1 MRVLEPWSPRV
12 SKAHRAWVT
21 KSPLR
26 PNGKGQHEEGVC
38 HTQECGLEG
47 SCGMFFPK
55 SSGGP
60 RREPR
65 SGPELSL
72 RARLSPCL
80 PTLSSSPKDRKLWAP
95 KTQDNSPFLNSPR
108 SPVPP
113 GWHVVL
119 SPCTPTSASSQLGC
133 HCLLKA
139 QVRVRHPELH
149 SSCMSLPVY
158 RSLFLTGLE
167 STDRA
172 WHLAGA

>member
-1 MRVLEPWSPRV
+1 MRKEFVTPKNVVL
-12 SKAHRAWVT
+12 
-21 KSPLR
+21 
-26 PNGKGQHEEGVC
+26 
-38 HTQECGLEG
+38 
-47 SCGMFFPK
+47 
-55 SSGGP
+55 
-60 RREPR
+60 REPVECSVLSPQVAR
-65 SGPELSL
+65 GGNPGLGPSLSL
-72 RARLSPCL
+72 SAHPLILS
-80 PTLSSSPKDRKLWAP
+80 TRKLWAP

-139 QVRVRHPELH
+139 QVWVRHPELH